1 MWMKYYVNKIAQST
15 GEHEVHAENCIYLP
29 QYPNRLY
36 LGTFTSPREAVEE
49 AKKYYAEVDGCYF
62 VAILHIQDKCSL
74 KVARVYL

>member
-15 GEHEVHAENCIYLP
+15 GEYEVHAENCIYLP

-62 VAILHIQDKCSL
+62 CCYPAHT
-74 KVARVYL
+74 R

>member
-62 VAILHIQDKCSL
+62 CCYPAHT
-74 KVARVYL
+74 R